1 MDISAMD
8 PKDIPGLFDAEV
20 VGPDGE
26 KVGTIQ
32 QIFADEVTGAATFV
46 TVLSQ
51 GHEYFIPVRGACNT
65 PATWHAAARSR
76 LRRYRQR
83 IARPPTDHQ

>member
-51 GHEYFIPVRGACNT
+51 GHEYFIPVRGAEYLSLI
-65 PATWHAAARSR
+65 H
-76 LRRYRQR
+76 
-83 IARPPTDHQ
+83 I

>member
-32 QIFADEVTGAATFV
+32 QIFAT
-46 TVLSQ
+46 
-51 GHEYFIPVRGACNT
+51 
-65 PATWHAAARSR
+65 RSPE
-76 LRRYRQR
+76 LR
-83 IARPPTDHQ
+83 PL